1 MRNYWKT
8 VFKAQPTTFVDFYT
22 FLETKITNVLVTT
35 AFPCNFRPHPF
46 LESRPKP
53 LKRENVKMSVERK
66 TFGIWLRKRSLNNVE
81 LPGPQDYLT
90 PFWLRKRNFGVP
102 LVGYVIDM

>member
-1 MRNYWKT
+1 MHNYWKT
-8 VFKAQPTTFVDFYT
+8 VFKATPTTFVDFYV
-22 FLETKITNVLVTT
+22 FLETKITNALVTT
-35 AFPCNFRPHPF
+35 AFPRNFRPF
-46 LESRPKP
+46 TSLELKTLP
-53 LKRENVKMSVERK
+53 LKRESVEMSVERK

-90 PFWLRKRNFGVP
+90 SFWLRKRKIGVP